1 MEFIY
6 ALLTILMFMTSIF
19 IVVFALVIGTNS
31 ALLQKRLSKEEIKVR
46 AKNTLYLVILGIL
59 IGTFIDSIKNWW
71 KS

>member
-1 MEFIY
+1 
-6 ALLTILMFMTSIF
+6 MFMTSIF